1 MKVFTTLSTLL
12 LLSLCT
18 PIFAQTTPS
27 QDSTKQANLLDE
39 QVKMYGS
46 VFSLGGATEEE
57 NPVKGATN
65 YLDLLDKLNLSPEL
79 KKQVEEIYQLY
90 DTSLDPLKKEELKIR
105 ANKMIQDAMAK
116 SASEN

>member
-1 MKVFTTLSTLL
+1 MKTITTIGVLF
-12 LLSLCT
+12 LLSLFT
-18 PIFAQTTPS
+18 PCFGQTTPT
-27 QDSTKQANLLDE
+27 QDSTKQTNLLDE
-39 QVKMYGS
+39 QVKVYGS

-65 YLDLLDKLNLSPEL
+65 CLDLLDKLNISPEL

-90 DTSLDPLKKEELKIR
+90 DTSLDPQKKEELKIR